1 MTWLLAGVVIVAVL
15 LRVLR
20 WVRLAVLCMGGRGM

>member
-15 LRVLR
+15 LRALR
-20 WVRLAVLCMGGRGM
+20 WVRLAVLRMAGRRQ

>member
-15 LRVLR
+15 LRALR
-20 WVRLAVLCMGGRGM
+20 WVRLAVLCMGGRRQ

>member
-15 LRVLR
+15 LRVLQR
-20 WVRLAVLCMGGRGM
+20 VRLAVLCMGGRGM

>member
-15 LRVLR
+15 LRALR
-20 WVRLAVLCMGGRGM
+20 RMRLAVLCMGGRGM